1 MLRSLGEKIMK
12 KRAIVV
18 RGFLIDFGVPT
29 EDLLNVSVDVTS
41 LRKREDYM
49 AFKEGL
55 EDQLREMDREYAK
68 RKTLRGRSLRARYTT
83 ILSGGRKIRV
93 KVLRFSPYPSRFAN
107 ELKTMRREWYEE
119 LARNTMILGKSSG
132 ASALGR
138 ERNLYLLP
146 FEKAL
151 TLTAVKRRLNK
162 TVEDL
167 RKRLSD
173 FEQTKHYHKVF
184 TYVSEKVKAA
194 PINGKTAHIHDIRL
208 ELLPLSFEQTVFE
221 SYLQEKEKGATK
233 AIDEERQRG
242 LREIEEELTR
252 TRREIIEKS
261 VRDLQGRLGGVMEQ
275 LARITALKVSEKEAK
290 KLRKNIEDVKTLAD
304 SAGVGWCIERVTET
318 SLKLVDAMTT
328 QKKGDIK
335 EAAEALAKEAG
346 VEATADA
353 AETLKKSALA
363 LTTETS
369 PRLKALLAEML

>member
-1 MLRSLGEKIMK
+1 MAK
-12 KRAIVV
+12 KRAVVV
-18 RGFLIDFGVPT
+18 RGFLIDFGVPS

-55 EDQLREMDREYAK
+55 EDQLREMDKDYAK

-83 ILSGGRKIRV
+83 IIVNGRKVRI
-93 KVLRFSPYPSRFAN
+93 KIIRFSPYPSRFSN

-132 ASALGR
+132 ATALGR

-146 FEKAL
+146 YENAL
-151 TLTAVKRRLNK
+151 ALTAVRRRLNK
-162 TVEDL
+162 SLEDL
-167 RKRLSD
+167 RKRLRE
-173 FEQTKHYHKVF
+173 FEQTKRFHKVF
-184 TYVSEKVKAA
+184 SYVSETIKT
-194 PINGKTAHIHDIRL
+194 PIAEKPLNIHDIRL
-208 ELLPLSFEQTVFE
+208 ELLPLSFEQSVFE
-221 SYLQEKEKGATK
+221 SFLAEKEKGAAK
-233 AIDEERQRG
+233 AIDEEKQRG
-242 LREIEEELTR
+242 MKEIQQELER
-252 TRREIIEKS
+252 TRRDMIEKA
-261 VRDLQGRLGGVMEQ
+261 VRDLQGRLGAVMDQ

-290 KLRKNIEDVKTLAD
+290 RLKKNIEDVKALAD
-304 SAGVGWCIERVTET
+304 GAGVGWCIERVTET
-318 SLKLVDAMTT
+318 SLKLLDAMTT
-328 QKKGDIK
+328 QKKSDIK

-369 PRLKALLAEML
+369 PRLKALLEELM

>member
-1 MLRSLGEKIMK
+1 MLRSLGEKIMTR

-55 EDQLREMDREYAK
+55 EDQLREMDKEYAK

-83 ILSGGRKIRV
+83 IVSGGRKIRV

-119 LARNTMILGKSSG
+119 LARNTMILGKSSV
-132 ASALGR
+132 ATTLGR

-146 FEKAL
+146 YEKAL

-162 TVEDL
+162 ALEDL
-167 RKRLSD
+167 RKKLSD

-184 TYVSEKVKAA
+184 TYVSEKVKA
-194 PINGKTAHIHDIRL
+194 PINGKTAYIHDIRL
-208 ELLPLSFEQTVFE
+208 ELLPLSFEQAVFE

-242 LREIEEELTR
+242 LKEIEEELTR
-252 TRREIIEKS
+252 TRREIIEKA

-318 SLKLVDAMTT
+318 SLKLLDAMTT

-346 VEATADA
+346 VEATSDPS
-353 AETLKKSALA
+353 ETLKKSALA
-363 LTTETS
+363 LTTQTS
-369 PRLKALLAEML
+369 PRLKALLEELM